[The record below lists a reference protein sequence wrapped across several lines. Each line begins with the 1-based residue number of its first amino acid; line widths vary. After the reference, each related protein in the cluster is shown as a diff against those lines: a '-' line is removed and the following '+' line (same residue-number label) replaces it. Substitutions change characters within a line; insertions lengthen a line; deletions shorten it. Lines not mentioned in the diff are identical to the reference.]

1 MEGLW
6 VSDFFFIMALVTEV
20 CSVCEMCTDVYSY
33 RDVYIYDTHF
43 YVYLIKLALKIH
55 PENVY
60 L

>member
-20 CSVCEMCTDVYSY
+20 CSVCEMCTV

-43 YVYLIKLALKIH
+43 YVYLIKLALKFH